1 MKNISSIVIGVQG
14 RFNFHIWILSVLIG
28 LFAYSCDLE
37 SLNTDQDEYLVTE
50 EEALSYVQNLLFSS
64 RIPRDTTTLIL
75 TKGDYTERKTI
86 GNITSIYAEQRNP
99 VFYIINFSE
108 GGFVILSADKRMDP
122 VLAYSYKNPFLRNH
136 EAHPPGLVDW
146 LEEIARIII
155 DIRQEKE
162 RPTEEVAKKWVALLA
177 PINIDFLGILFCPGD
192 DYIAIKILLQ
202 TEWGQGCGFNKNLAD
217 SCTSSCSR
225 PPVGCVATAVAQI
238 AKYHA
243 DRSNNWNGT
252 YTLANT
258 AIRLGLNWAGM
269 PLTGVNQNNHGDI
282 PFLMADLGPLLK
294 MDYSCSGSGAN
305 INDAH
310 STLRNNFPFSNA
322 TKRDLNSAADYS
334 VVLNDIKNNR
344 PVYMRGRTTKT
355 EENLKGEIVKT
366 YSGHA
371 WVADGYSQMYDC
383 EDGFLNDYMIH
394 MNWGWGG
401 SSDGF
406 YIKKQGK
413 FEDDR
418 IAIHNIRV
426 P

>member
-1 MKNISSIVIGVQG
+1 MSTIIVRV
-14 RFNFHIWILSVLIG
+14 RSRLNYKIWVLSVLAA

-37 SLNTDQDEYLVTE
+37 NLITDQDEYLVTE
-50 EEALSYVQNLLFSS
+50 EEALSYAQNLLFTS
-64 RIPRDTTTLIL
+64 RMPRDTTTLIL
-75 TKGDYTERKTI
+75 TKEDYTERKNI
-86 GNITSIYAEQRNP
+86 ENITPIYAEQRDP
-99 VFYIINFSE
+99 VFYIINFNQ
-108 GGFVILSADKRMDP
+108 GGFVLLSADKRMDP
-122 VLAYSYKNPFLRNH
+122 VLAYSYNNRFLRNQ
-136 EAHPPGLVDW
+136 ESHPPGLVDW
-146 LEEIARIII
+146 LEEIAQIII
-155 DIRQEKE
+155 DIRRENG
-162 RPTEEVAKKWVALLA
+162 RATEEVEKKWVAVLQ
-177 PINIDFLGILFCPGD
+177 PVSIDFLGILFCPD
-192 DYIAIKILLQ
+192 EDYIAIKILLE
-202 TEWGQGCGFNKNLAD
+202 TEWGQGCGFNENLED
-217 SCTSSCSR
+217 SCSSRCNR

-243 DRSNNWNGT
+243 DRSNTWNGT

-258 AIRLGLNWAGM
+258 AIRLGMDWAGM
-269 PLTGVNQNNHGDI
+269 PLTGVDENNHGDI
-282 PFLMADLGPLLK
+282 HYLMADLGPLLK

-310 STLRNNFPFSNA
+310 ATLKNNFPFSNA
-322 TKRDLNSAADYS
+322 TKRDLKSAADYS

-344 PVYMRGRTTKT
+344 PVYMRGRTLKST
-355 EENLKGEIVKT
+355 EILKGEIIKT

-383 EDGFLNDYMIH
+383 EAGFLNDYMIH

-406 YIKKQGK
+406 FIKKEGK
-413 FEDDR
+413 FEEDR